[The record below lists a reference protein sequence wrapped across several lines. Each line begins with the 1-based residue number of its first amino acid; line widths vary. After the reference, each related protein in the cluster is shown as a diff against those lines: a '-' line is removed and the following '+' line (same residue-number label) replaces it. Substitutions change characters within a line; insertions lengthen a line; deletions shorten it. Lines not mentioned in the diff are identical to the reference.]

1 MPQPNQQDGPS
12 GAVRIEIRSHKF
24 ANLILQ
30 FDASDALRVGAK
42 AVLMDAVGG
51 EGGNEDDFNPE

>member
-30 FDASDALRVGAK
+30 FDASDARVGAK
-42 AVLMDAVGG
+42 AVLKVEVGG
-51 EGGNEDDFNPE
+51 EGAYEDDFNPE